1 MILLPFYW
9 TICILFFTFITKI
22 KVLIGWLGFPFFNL
36 PTRGWWLQ
44 VMVWMCFPP
53 VLYITLSRWSNPP
66 SLHTNL
72 NVQLLERH
80 LRLTVCA
87 WYTQCMIH
95 SQDNTALGAACPT
108 FLFLF
113 PSQHHS
119 SREREH
125 WRVQSSLWWPSL
137 PTIIPFK
144 FPAVMYLFCTCACIQ
159 LVINDYVIMN
169 LCTCQQMATHTEQ
182 GCPAVIIMIK
192 L

>member
-1 MILLPFYW
+1 MLGWWFYSHS
-9 TICILFFTFITKI
+9 TGQYAFLFFTFITKI

-36 PTRGWWLQ
+36 PTPGWWLQ

-95 SQDNTALGAACPT
+95 SQDNTTLGAACPT

-125 WRVQSSLWWPSL
+125 WRVHRHLVEGKEPPS
-137 PTIIPFK
+137 K
-144 FPAVMYLFCTCACIQ
+144 TCMCMH
-159 LVINDYVIMN
+159 VISRHSGNFAYVRGN
-169 LCTCQQMATHTEQ
+169 GSAWFEWVH
-182 GCPAVIIMIK
+182 
-192 L
+192 